1 MRITILIVS
10 LALLVALAALGPA
23 NAGATVGDDLRVVG
37 SSGVLDDIT
46 QYSDT
51 TTMPTSPQADCFGP
65 GSGGSGQGVLV
76 QGADALGIVVEAAK
90 SRNRLNPLLLTDRFV
105 PDGFGLGVCG
115 IGGQVAQGSA
125 FWYAKVN
132 HTGLQVGGS
141 EFSIH
146 AGDQV
151 LWYLAPSFPPPAEL
165 VLKAPVREPLGASFP
180 VQVLAYGDDGSAT
193 PAAGADI
200 SGGATPVTADVSG
213 NAQVTMS
220 GSGAAQIQATRG
232 ADIPSAALA
241 ICTAAQIADCPLAR
255 GRIIVGSDGIDDILG
270 TAGDDRIKPR
280 AGNDSVRALAGDD
293 RVDVRGGGGKDR
305 INCGGGDDS
314 VKADKRDK
322 LAKNCELRSRSTKKG
337 KQGKHK
343 GERHNR

>member
-1 MRITILIVS
+1 MRITVS
-10 LALLVALAALGPA
+10 LVASLAALAALGVA
-23 NAGATVGDDLRVVG
+23 NADATVGDDLRVVG
-37 SSGVLDDIT
+37 SSGALDDIT

-132 HTGLQVGGS
+132 HIGLQVGGS
-141 EFSIH
+141 QFSIH
-146 AGDQV
+146 TGDQV
-151 LWYLAPSFPPPAEL
+151 LWYLAPSFPAPAEL

-180 VQVLAYGDDGSAT
+180 VEVLAYDDSGNAA
-193 PAAGADI
+193 PAAGAVI
-200 SGGATPVTADVSG
+200 SGGATPVSADASG
-213 NAQVTMS
+213 NAEVTTSAPGMT
-220 GSGAAQIQATRG
+220 QIQATRG
-232 ADIPSAALA
+232 ADIPSAAIA
-241 ICTAAQIADCPLAR
+241 ICSAAQIADCPAAR
-255 GRIIVGSDGIDDILG
+255 GRVIVGSDGVDEITG
-270 TAGDDRIKPR
+270 TAGPDRIKPR
-280 AGNDSVRALAGDD
+280 AGNDRVRALAGDD
-293 RVDVRGGGGKDR
+293 RIDLRGGGKDR

-322 LAKNCELRSRSTKKG
+322 MAKNCEHRSHSSKKG
-337 KQGKHK
+337 KRNKHK
-343 GERHNR
+343 GERHKR